1 MKVYIMKKAILAVAV
16 SLALGACSSTKLAN
30 IQDAP
35 SSEAV
40 KFTQDFGKVEVT
52 FNDKGEWE
60 SLKSS
65 ATSAVPIG
73 VDAGLE
79 QGMNVALMRAKRN
92 VVEFI
97 NQDLKSKTT
106 TDTITKALAKN
117 VADDDTKAKQQA
129 ADIASEITEKIAV
142 ESNGILKGIYI
153 VERKLSSDAK
163 YVVVTIQVDKRSM
176 MAARSIRVSMG
187 N

>member
-1 MKVYIMKKAILAVAV
+1 MKKLILVAAVV
-16 SLALGACSSTKLAN
+16 ALSACSTTKVAL
-30 IQDAP
+30 DAP
-35 SSEAV
+35 SSEVV
-40 KFTQDFGKVEVT
+40 KFTQDFGKVEIT

-92 VVEFI
+92 IAEFI

-106 TDTITKALAKN
+106 TDAITKSLSKN
-117 VADDDTKAKQQA
+117 VSEDDTASKQRA
-129 ADIASEITEKIAV
+129 ANIAEEITEKISV
-142 ESNGILKGIYI
+142 ESNGILKGVY
-153 VERKLSSDAK
+153 VLERKVSSDTK
-163 YVVVTIQVDKRSM
+163 YVVVTVQVDKRSM
-176 MAARSIRVSMG
+176 NAAKQLRVSMG

>member
-1 MKVYIMKKAILAVAV
+1 MKKLILACAV
-16 SLALGACSSTKLAN
+16 LALSACSSTKLATT
-30 IQDAP
+30 DLP
-35 SSEAV
+35 SSDAV

-65 ATSAVPIG
+65 ATSSVPIT

-92 VVEFI
+92 IVEFI

-106 TDTITKALAKN
+106 TDAITKSLAKN
-117 VADDDTKAKQQA
+117 ISEEDVVSKQRA
-129 ADIASEITEKIAV
+129 ANIATEITESIAV
-142 ESNGILKGIYI
+142 ESNGILKGVY
-153 VERKLSSDAK
+153 VLERKVSSDSK
-163 YVVVTIQVDKRSM
+163 YVVVTVQVDKRSM
-176 MAARSIRVSMG
+176 NAARQLRASMG

>member
-1 MKVYIMKKAILAVAV
+1 MKKVILAVAV
-16 SLALGACSSTKLAN
+16 LALSACSSTKLT
-30 IQDAP
+30 DAGP
-35 SSEAV
+35 SSDAV

-65 ATSAVPIG
+65 ATSAVPIS

-92 VVEFI
+92 IAEFI
-97 NQDLKSKTT
+97 SQDLKSKTT
-106 TDTITKALAKN
+106 TDTITRALEKN
-117 VADDDTKAKQQA
+117 VAEDDVKSKQQA
-129 ADIASEITEKIAV
+129 ADIAGEITEKISV
-142 ESNGILKGIYI
+142 ESNGILKGIY
-153 VERKLSSDAK
+153 VLERKVSSDSK
-163 YVVVTIQVDKRSM
+163 YVVVTVKVDKRSM
-176 MAARSIRVSMG
+176 SAARQLRVAMG

>member
-1 MKVYIMKKAILAVAV
+1 MKKVILACAV
-16 SLALGACSSTKLAN
+16 LALSACSSTKLADN
-30 IQDAP
+30 GP
-35 SSEAV
+35 SSDAV

-65 ATSAVPIG
+65 ATSAVPISA
-73 VDAGLE
+73 DAGLE

-92 VVEFI
+92 IAEFI

-106 TDTITKALAKN
+106 TDTITKALEKN
-117 VADDDTKAKQQA
+117 VAEDDVKSKQQA
-129 ADIASEITEKIAV
+129 ADIASEITEKISV
-142 ESNGILKGIYI
+142 EANGILKGIYI
-153 VERKLSSDAK
+153 VDRKVSTDSK
-163 YVVVTIQVDKRSM
+163 TVVVTVQVDKRSM
-176 MAARSIRVSMG
+176 NAARQLRVAMG